1 MEDIDLYLNKLKEEQ
16 EIDDFIKNGVYPE
29 RLHYKNDK
37 HISCFPKM
45 EEDYDSLKLHTI
57 VPVESSFIEN
67 LQDMTTKLNAIE
79 REIKIK
85 IENENNIGDNDC
97 PICMDCMGE
106 RNYIVP
112 VCGHKICVKCF
123 VTNISTNRES
133 GCLCSLCREKII

>member
-16 EIDDFIKNGVYPE
+16 EMDDFIKNGVYPE
-29 RLHYKNDK
+29 RLNYKNDK
-37 HISCFPKM
+37 LLHFPKM
-45 EEDYDSLKLHTI
+45 EEDFDDLKLHTI
-57 VPVESSFIEN
+57 MSIETSFIEN
-67 LQDMTTKLNAIE
+67 LQDMATKLNDIE

-112 VCGHKICVKCF
+112 ICGHKICVKCF
-123 VTNISTNRES
+123 VINISTNRES
-133 GCLCSLCREKII
+133 GCLCSLCREKIV

>member
-16 EIDDFIKNGVYPE
+16 EMDDFIKNGVYPE
-29 RLHYKNDK
+29 RLNYKNDK
-37 HISCFPKM
+37 LLHFPKM
-45 EEDYDSLKLHTI
+45 EEDFDDLKLHTI
-57 VPVESSFIEN
+57 VSIETSFIEN
-67 LQDMTTKLNAIE
+67 LQDMATKLNDIE

-112 VCGHKICVKCF
+112 ICGHKICVKCF
-123 VTNISTNRES
+123 VINISTNRES
-133 GCLCSLCREKII
+133 GCLCSLCREKIV